1 MNTTMQ
7 LSDIFKNIIF
17 TSKLVFKIN
26 KSFVFITLAAFM
38 LQTALPIINMYFV
51 KEIIDAITGR
61 KEVKLVL
68 LLVVIM
74 AAANLSGALFNRW
87 ISAHASQ
94 QTEKTA
100 WEIKYYLGTIV
111 AKMKYSDIEQP
122 RIKNFISLAE
132 SNSFTEI
139 ITSAT
144 GIFLAFINLITY
156 ATIVLFVQPWIALIL
171 GVSLVLQFFL
181 RKAKLYFDYKW
192 EVIQMPH
199 LNKQWYM
206 QEVILNAEYR
216 KELRVNQLKDWIL
229 KKEQKQY
236 EEVCKKDTIEC
247 CRLQGIIDI
256 FSNTIKL
263 IETVVVYLMLAYKVV
278 FSSMSLGD
286 YSFYLTSAFNLTE
299 ALRSFVSSISNMLEN
314 GMFAKDFRY
323 LVTLSDEAEL
333 EGTTGKLANA
343 EKIEIEFRN
352 ISFKYPNTERYVL
365 KNISFKIYDGE
376 KISLIGVNGA
386 GKTTIVKLICK
397 FYEPTEGEI
406 FINGVSINE
415 LNQKDIAQKLS
426 IIFQDFKLFPFSIA
440 ENVAVG
446 TSIDEQR
453 AKNCLEQSGVLKKVR
468 TLPYGINTSLTKE
481 FDPEGIELSGGE
493 GQKVAIAR
501 AFYKDAPL
509 VILDEP
515 TSALDPIAEYDI
527 YKSFA
532 TLTSNRTAIY
542 ISHRLTTTRFTDRIF
557 VLSEGEICES
567 GTHSE
572 LMQIEDGIYR
582 NMFESQAQ
590 YYI

>member
-1 MNTTMQ
+1 MSAVMK
-7 LSDIFKNIIF
+7 LVDVFKNIIF
-17 TSKLVFKIN
+17 TSRLVFKIN

-38 LQTALPIINMYFV
+38 LQITVPVINMYFI
-51 KEIIDAITGR
+51 KEVIDAVAD
-61 KEVKLVL
+61 KEGVKIVL
-68 LLVVIM
+68 LLVAAM
-74 AAANLSGALFNRW
+74 AAVKLFGALFNKW
-87 ISAHASQ
+87 ISAHVSQ

-139 ITSAT
+139 ITDAT
-144 GIFLAFINLITY
+144 GAIHAFVNLITY

-171 GVSLVLQFFL
+171 AASLVLQLIL

-199 LNKQWYM
+199 LNKECYM
-206 QEVILNAEYR
+206 QAVILDAEYR

-229 KKEQKQY
+229 KKAQKQY

-247 CRLQGIIDI
+247 CRLQGLIDI
-256 FSNTIKL
+256 FSNTVKL
-263 IETVVVYLMLAYKVV
+263 IETAVVYLMLAYKVV

-299 ALRSFVSSISNMLEN
+299 ALRSFVSAISNMLEN

-323 LVTLSDEAEL
+323 LVTLSDEAKS
-333 EGTTGKLANA
+333 EGTTGKLSNA

-352 ISFKYPNTERYVL
+352 VSFKYPNTDRYVL
-365 KNISFKIYDGE
+365 KNISFKIRNGE
-376 KISLIGVNGA
+376 KISLIGINGA

-397 FYEPTEGEI
+397 FYEPTEGEV
-406 FINGVSINE
+406 FINSISINE
-415 LNQKDIAQKLS
+415 LNQKEIAQKLS

-446 TSIDEQR
+446 TNIDEKRINQ
-453 AKNCLEQSGVLKKVR
+453 CLEQSGVLKKVR
-468 TLPYGINTSLTKE
+468 TFPHGINTSLTKE
-481 FDPEGIELSGGE
+481 FDSEGIELSGGE

-527 YKSFA
+527 YKGFA
-532 TLTSNRTAIY
+532 RLTSDRTAIY
-542 ISHRLTTTRFTDRIF
+542 ISHRLTTTRFTDKIF
-557 VLSEGEICES
+557 VLSDGKICEC

-572 LMQIEDGIYR
+572 LIQIQNGIYR
-582 NMFESQAQ
+582 NMFKSQAQ
-590 YYI
+590 YYL